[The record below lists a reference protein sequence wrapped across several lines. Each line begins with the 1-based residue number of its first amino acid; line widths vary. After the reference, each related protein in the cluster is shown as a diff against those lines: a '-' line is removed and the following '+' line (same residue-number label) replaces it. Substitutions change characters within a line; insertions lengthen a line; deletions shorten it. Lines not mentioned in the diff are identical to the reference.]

1 LIKDR
6 LFAILSHDL
15 RNPLAALKTY
25 LSLSHSALDETKKE
39 KYRVLTEDAV
49 TSTSNLLDNLLVWAN
64 LQLKNIKP
72 NISSLVINEVLDDV
86 LSNIHPIAYKKNIEF
101 VKNISLENIHS
112 NSSILLIAL
121 QNLIINAIK
130 FSYQDSKIFI
140 NVFKIENNIV
150 IEIQDTGT
158 GMSQKKIDEIFQ
170 AKAAYS
176 LGTSGEKGSGLGL
189 FLTIQLLE
197 KINAKLKIESKE
209 GEGSKI
215 SIILV

>member
-1 LIKDR
+1 M
-6 LFAILSHDL
+6 
-15 RNPLAALKTY
+15 
-25 LSLSHSALDETKKE
+25 
-39 KYRVLTEDAV
+39 
-49 TSTSNLLDNLLVWAN
+49 VWAN